1 MKTETTTSSWDKV
14 MLGKFTRK
22 TQAAIALDNRIGN
35 TYRTW
40 IDKAS
45 EPKAGDCCGLGWTD
59 EEFLNGTRD
68 KLREAMLKL
77 TADEIDLLDT
87 LIFIANG
94 NPRN

>member
-1 MKTETTTSSWDKV
+1 MKTETTTTSWATIKWDKV
-14 MLGKFTRK
+14 KLGKLTAK

-35 TYRTW
+35 TYSKW
-40 IDKAS
+40 IEKPENA
-45 EPKAGDCCGLGWTD
+45 TD

-87 LIFIANG
+87 LVFIANG
-94 NPRN
+94 NSSNPNV

>member
-1 MKTETTTSSWDKV
+1 MKTETTTTKSWAKA
-14 MLGKFTRK
+14 MRGKFTAK
-22 TQAAIALDNRIGN
+22 NKAAGRLDQRIGN
-35 TYRTW
+35 TYSKW
-40 IDKAS
+40 IEKAENAS
-45 EPKAGDCCGLGWTD
+45 D

-94 NPRN
+94 NPTNPNV